1 MKKLL
6 QILLLITCFTVCYE
20 PLNAQGTKTISGV
33 ITSPTDGLPLPGAAV
48 VVKGSEAAT
57 ITDANGAFTIQA
69 SPDAIL
75 EVSFIGHKT
84 QQVSVSGRTQ
94 INISLEEETS
104 VLEQVVVVGYGTQK
118 KSHVTGSV
126 SKAEGSEMAQIAVPR
141 ADQALVGKLAGVQV
155 TNTSAEAGAAPTI
168 QVRGLTSISAS
179 TSPLIVID
187 GYPIQGDL
195 STIDMNDV
203 ESIEVLKDAAS
214 ASIYGSRGANGVIL
228 VTTKS
233 GGSSY
238 GAKPATFTFNS
249 YVGVK
254 TPIKQEIYP
263 SSDEWSNYVRSN
275 LSQMGLTTVP
285 DEIVQMDNLGTNTDW
300 EDVMMRNGLIQNYSL
315 GVSGGTQGV
324 NYYIGGSYIG
334 DEGVLR
340 TNDYDKYNLRVN
352 IDSKLNDWVE
362 VGVNINPSMS
372 KQQILGVGL
381 HDALRSQPWLP
392 EYHTSETVQYAAA
405 AGYDVQVGD
414 IAHERHFSDVNGVNL
429 QLTSNNSSLAKVD
442 GRTRTSQ
449 YFSNIANAY
458 AKVKLTKSLS
468 FRTSFGTFNSSAQNE
483 YFQESWSIRTEAT
496 EGTYSEDKIFDWL
509 SENTLTFDKSFGD
522 HDLNVLG
529 GFSAQKTTYSNTS
542 LAANSFLTDQISTL
556 NAGIISSGSTFEEQ
570 SSLASLFSR
579 VNYSYKNK
587 YMVSLSARGDGSSKF
602 GINNQWGFFPS
613 ASLGWRVSQEDFFKP
628 LTNTINEFKL
638 RATVGKTG
646 NNGIPNYAAY
656 GTLTPVNSINNNTIE
671 QGFAQT
677 STSNP
682 DLSWESTTETNFGID
697 MAFMENRLY
706 FSFDYYIAETDQLLL
721 LVPISAVTG
730 FTEEYQNIGKMKNTG
745 FDFEV
750 NFVAIDNDKFTWRI
764 GGNISHYRNELLD
777 FAGVDQLIS
786 TPDEKRPSQY
796 IAQVGSPLVQF
807 YGYET
812 ASQIS
817 TSDLATPYWPVNV
830 GADAVYVKD
839 LNGDGVI
846 TDEDRTVLGS
856 PIPDFVWGIT
866 TSMNYKA
873 FDLSM
878 VWQGS
883 QGAEVFNID
892 PYYYESQW
900 KGANTL
906 TADEQAKTRLKV
918 ETDDMIQ
925 DASFTAL
932 RSLNIG
938 YTLPKTWTKKAG
950 VRVYF
955 TGYNLLYFTADDYT
969 SYNPEGVNLFN
980 DNPLTMGY
988 QRGAAPQYRSY
999 ALGLNLNF

>member
-6 QILLLITCFTVCYE
+6 QILLLTVCFTAFYT
-20 PLNAQGTKTISGV
+20 PSIAQDNSTVSGV
-33 ITSPTDGLPLPGAAV
+33 ITSTADGTPLPGAAV
-48 VVKGSEAAT
+48 MVKGTQNAT
-57 ITDANGAFTIQA
+57 ITDANGKFSIKAN
-69 SPDAIL
+69 PDAVLII
-75 EVSFIGHKT
+75 SFIGHKT
-84 QQVSVSGRTQ
+84 QEVAVANRTT
-94 INISLEEETS
+94 INIPMEEESS
-104 VLEQVVVVGYGTQK
+104 VLEQVVVIGYGSQK

-126 SKAEGSEMAQIAVPR
+126 SKAEGQDMAQIAVPR

-155 TNTSAEAGAAPTI
+155 TNTSTEAGAAPTI
-168 QVRGLTSISAS
+168 QVRGLTSISAT

-233 GGSSY
+233 GGGSF
-238 GAKPATFTFNS
+238 GVKPATFSFNS
-249 YVGVK
+249 YVGIK
-254 TPIKQEIYP
+254 TPIKQGIYP
-263 SSDEWSNYVRSN
+263 SSDEWSSYVRSN
-275 LSQMGLTTVP
+275 LSQMGLSTVP

-300 EDVMMRNGLIQNYSL
+300 EDVMMRDGMIQNYSL
-315 GVSGGTQGV
+315 GVSGGTKSM

-352 IDSKLNDWVE
+352 IDSKINDWLE
-362 VGVNINPSMS
+362 VGVNVNPSMS

-392 EYHTSETVQYAAA
+392 EYHTAETVPYAAA
-405 AGYDVQVGD
+405 AGYDVEVGD

-458 AKVKLTKSLS
+458 FKAKLTENLS
-468 FRTSFGTFNSSAQNE
+468 FRTSFGTFNSSSQSE

-509 SENTLTFDKSFGD
+509 SENTLTYDKSFGN

-529 GFSAQKTTYSNTS
+529 GFSAQKTNFSSTD

-556 NAGIISSGSTFEEQ
+556 NAGIISSGSTFKEA
-570 SSLASLFSR
+570 SSLASVFSR
-579 VNYSYKNK
+579 VNYAFKNK
-587 YMVSLSARGDGSSKF
+587 YMLALSARWDGSSKF
-602 GINNQWGFFPS
+602 GVNNQWGFFPS
-613 ASLGWRVSQEDFFKP
+613 ASVGWRVSQENFFKP
-628 LTNTINEFKL
+628 LANTVNEFKL
-638 RATVGKTG
+638 RATIGKTG

-656 GTLTPVNSINNNTIE
+656 AKLAPVNSITNNDIV
-671 QGFAQT
+671 QGFSQT

-682 DLSWESTTETNFGID
+682 DLSWESTSEINLGFD
-697 MAFMENRLY
+697 MAFMQNRLY
-706 FSFDYYIAETDQLLL
+706 FSFDYFIAETDQLLL
-721 LVPISAVTG
+721 LVPISSVTG
-730 FTEEYQNIGKMKNTG
+730 FTEEYQNVGKMKNTG
-745 FDFEV
+745 FDFELNYV
-750 NFVAIDNDKFTWRI
+750 VIDNDKFTWRL
-764 GGNISHYRNELLD
+764 GGNLSHYRNELVD
-777 FAGVDQLIS
+777 FAGVNQLIS
-786 TPDEKRPSQY
+786 TPDDKRPSQY
-796 IAQVGSPLVQF
+796 IAEVGSPLVQF
-807 YGYET
+807 YGYRTSSE
-812 ASQIS
+812 IDP
-817 TSDLATPYWPVNV
+817 SDLATPYWPVNV
-830 GADAVYVKD
+830 GADAVYVED

-856 PIPDFVWGIT
+856 PFPDFVWGIT

-873 FDLSM
+873 FDLTM
-878 VWQGS
+878 VFQGS
-883 QGAEVFNID
+883 EGGEVFNID

-906 TADEQAKTRLKV
+906 SPDEQAKTRLKV
-918 ETDDMIQ
+918 ETDAMVQ

-932 RSLNIG
+932 RSLNLG
-938 YTLPKTWTKKAG
+938 YTLPKSWTKKAG

-955 TGYNLLYFTADDYT
+955 TGYNLLYFTAEDYT

-980 DNPLTMGY
+980 ENPLTTGY

-999 ALGLNLNF
+999 ALGVNFNF